1 MVDFEEKLKELSI
14 SGNLRSL
21 PDVIHEGKYIISGE
35 SRMLNLSSNDYL
47 GLASDPDCRIMA
59 DFLEEVAQ
67 AGLSSATLLS
77 SVSSRL
83 LTGTYAVHSDLERL
97 LCDLSGKEAAL
108 VLSSGYHMNIGILPA
123 VTDAGTLILADK
135 LVHASIIDGIR
146 LSQAKSVRYRHQDLE
161 RLDALVSRYSKEY
174 GRIIIVTES
183 IFSMDGDVS
192 DLRALAEIKRRYPG
206 VMLYVDEAHAVGV
219 RGETGMGVAQE
230 QGVISDIDFLCGTF
244 GKAIA
249 SAGAYVLCS
258 KMMREFLVNRM
269 RSLIFT
275 TALPP
280 LNMLWTLRVLEN
292 LGAMSDRRER
302 LAANAAAVRASLEA
316 AGLECPSQSHI
327 IPVMAGESVRAL
339 SMAEMIQKKGF
350 YLLPVRP
357 PTVPEG
363 TSRLR
368 ISLTAAVTEKET
380 CTLMEE
386 LAATAQILK
395 IQ

>member
-1 MVDFEEKLKELSI
+1 MVDFEEKLKELSV

-21 PDVIHEGKYIISGE
+21 PDVRHDGKYIISGE

-47 GLASDPDCRIMA
+47 GLASDPDCRLMA
-59 DFLEEVAQ
+59 DFLEEAAQ
-67 AGLSSATLLS
+67 AGLSSETLLS

-83 LTGTYAVHSDLERL
+83 LTGTYNVHSRLEEK
-97 LCDLSGKEAAL
+97 LCELSGKEAAL

-123 VTDAGTLILADK
+123 VADAGTLILADK

-146 LSQAKSVRYRHQDLE
+146 LSQAKSVRYKHQDLE
-161 RLDALVSRYSKEY
+161 RLDALVSRYSLEY
-174 GRIIIVTES
+174 SRIIIVTES

-192 DLRALAEIKRRYPG
+192 DLKALADIKRRHPG
-206 VMLYVDEAHAVGV
+206 VMLYVDEAHAAGV

-230 QGVISDIDFLCGTF
+230 QGVINDIDFLCGTF
-244 GKAIA
+244 GKALA

-258 KMMREFLVNRM
+258 RTMREYLVNRM

-280 LNMLWTLRVLEN
+280 LNMLWTLCVLEN
-292 LGAMSDRRER
+292 LGAMSDLRER

-327 IPVMAGESVRAL
+327 IPVMAGESKKAL
-339 SMAEMIQKKGF
+339 DMAGEMQRKGF

-368 ISLTAAVTEKET
+368 ISLTAAISDSET
-380 CTLMEE
+380 KALARE
-386 LAATAQILK
+386 LASSLNVF
-395 IQ
+395 

>member
-1 MVDFEEKLKELSI
+1 MVDFEEKLKELSV

-21 PDVIHEGKYIISGE
+21 PDVRHDGKYIISGE

-47 GLASDPDCRIMA
+47 GLASDPDCRLMA
-59 DFLEEVAQ
+59 DFLEEAAQ
-67 AGLSSATLLS
+67 AGLSSETLLS

-83 LTGTYAVHSDLERL
+83 LTGTYNVHSRLEEK
-97 LCDLSGKEAAL
+97 LCELSGKEAAL

-123 VTDAGTLILADK
+123 VADAGTLILADK

-161 RLDALVSRYSKEY
+161 RLDALVSRYSLEY
-174 GRIIIVTES
+174 SRIIIVTES

-192 DLRALAEIKRRYPG
+192 DLKALADIKRRHPG
-206 VMLYVDEAHAVGV
+206 VMLYVDEAHAVGA

-230 QGVISDIDFLCGTF
+230 QGVINDIDFLCGTF
-244 GKAIA
+244 GKALA
-249 SAGAYVLCS
+249 SVGAYVLCS
-258 KMMREFLVNRM
+258 RTMRQYLVNRM

-280 LNMLWTLRVLEN
+280 LNMLWTLCVLEN
-292 LGAMSDRRER
+292 LEAMSDRRER

-327 IPVMAGESVRAL
+327 IPVMAGESERAL
-339 SMAEMIQKKGF
+339 DMAGEMQRKGF

-368 ISLTAAVTEKET
+368 VSLNAAISDSET
-380 CTLMEE
+380 KALARE
-386 LAATAQILK
+386 LASSLNVF
-395 IQ
+395 

>member
-1 MVDFEEKLKELSI
+1 MVDFEEKLKELSV

-21 PDVIHEGKYIISGE
+21 PDVRHDGKYIISGE

-47 GLASDPDCRIMA
+47 GLASDPDCRLMA
-59 DFLEEVAQ
+59 DFLEEAAQ
-67 AGLSSATLLS
+67 AGLSSETLLS

-83 LTGTYAVHSDLERL
+83 LTGTYNVHSRLEEK
-97 LCDLSGKEAAL
+97 LCELSGKEAAL

-123 VTDAGTLILADK
+123 VADAGTLILADK

-161 RLDALVSRYSKEY
+161 RLDALVSRYSLEY
-174 GRIIIVTES
+174 SRIIIVTES

-192 DLRALAEIKRRYPG
+192 DLKALADIKRRHPG
-206 VMLYVDEAHAVGV
+206 VMLYVDEAHAVGA

-230 QGVISDIDFLCGTF
+230 QGVINDIDFLCGTF
-244 GKAIA
+244 GKALA
-249 SAGAYVLCS
+249 SVGAYVLCS
-258 KMMREFLVNRM
+258 RTMRQYLVNRM

-280 LNMLWTLRVLEN
+280 LNMLWTLCVLEN
-292 LGAMSDRRER
+292 LEAMSDRRER

-327 IPVMAGESVRAL
+327 IPVMAGESERAL
-339 SMAEMIQKKGF
+339 DMAGEMQRKGF

-368 ISLTAAVTEKET
+368 ISLNAAISDSET
-380 CTLMEE
+380 KALARE
-386 LAATAQILK
+386 LASSLNVF
-395 IQ
+395 

>member
-1 MVDFEEKLKELSI
+1 MVDFEEKLKELSA

-21 PDVIHEGKYIISGE
+21 PDVRHEGKYIISGE

-47 GLASDPDCRIMA
+47 GLASDPDCSMMA
-59 DFLEEVAQ
+59 DFLEEAGQ
-67 AGLSSATLLS
+67 AGLSSETLLS

-83 LTGTYAVHSDLERL
+83 LTGTYTVHSRLEEK
-97 LCDLSGKEAAL
+97 LCELSGKEAAL

-146 LSQAKSVRYRHQDLE
+146 LSQAKSVRYKHQDLE
-161 RLDALVSRYSKEY
+161 RLDALVSRYSLEY
-174 GRIIIVTES
+174 SRIIIVTES

-192 DLRALAEIKRRYPG
+192 DLKELADIKRHHPG
-206 VMLYVDEAHAVGV
+206 VMLYVDEAHAAGV

-230 QGVISDIDFLCGTF
+230 QGVINDIDFLCGTF
-244 GKAIA
+244 GKALA

-258 KMMREFLVNRM
+258 RKMREYLVNRM

-327 IPVMAGESVRAL
+327 IPVMAGESEKAL
-339 SMAEMIQKKGF
+339 DMAGEMQRKGF

-368 ISLTAAVTEKET
+368 ISLTAAISDSET
-380 CTLMEE
+380 KALARE
-386 LAATAQILK
+386 LASSLNVF
-395 IQ
+395 

>member
-1 MVDFEEKLKELSI
+1 MVDFEEKLKELSV

-21 PDVIHEGKYIISGE
+21 PDVRHDGKYIISGE

-47 GLASDPDCRIMA
+47 GLASDPDCRLMA
-59 DFLEEVAQ
+59 DFLEEAAQ
-67 AGLSSATLLS
+67 AGLSSETLLS

-83 LTGTYAVHSDLERL
+83 LTGTYNVHSRLEEK
-97 LCDLSGKEAAL
+97 LCELSGKEAAL

-123 VTDAGTLILADK
+123 VADAGTLILADK

-161 RLDALVSRYSKEY
+161 RLDALVSRYSLEY
-174 GRIIIVTES
+174 SRIIIVTES

-192 DLRALAEIKRRYPG
+192 DLKALADIKRRHPG
-206 VMLYVDEAHAVGV
+206 VMLYVDEAHAVGA

-230 QGVISDIDFLCGTF
+230 QGVINDIDFLCGTF
-244 GKAIA
+244 GKALA
-249 SAGAYVLCS
+249 SVGAYVLCS
-258 KMMREFLVNRM
+258 RTMRQYLVNRM

-292 LGAMSDRRER
+292 LEAMSDRRER

-327 IPVMAGESVRAL
+327 IPVMAGESERAL
-339 SMAEMIQKKGF
+339 DMAGEMQRKGF

-368 ISLTAAVTEKET
+368 ISLNAAISDSET
-380 CTLMEE
+380 KALARE
-386 LAATAQILK
+386 LASSLNVF
-395 IQ
+395 

>member
-1 MVDFEEKLKELSI
+1 MVDFEEKLKELSV

-21 PDVIHEGKYIISGE
+21 PDVRHDGKYIIFGE

-47 GLASDPDCRIMA
+47 GLASDPDCRLMA
-59 DFLEEVAQ
+59 DFLEEAAQ
-67 AGLSSATLLS
+67 AGLSSETLLS

-83 LTGTYAVHSDLERL
+83 LTGTYNVHSRLEEK
-97 LCDLSGKEAAL
+97 LCELSGKEAAL

-123 VTDAGTLILADK
+123 VADAGTLILADK

-161 RLDALVSRYSKEY
+161 RLDALVSRYSLEY
-174 GRIIIVTES
+174 SRIIIVTES

-192 DLRALAEIKRRYPG
+192 DLKALADIKRRHPG
-206 VMLYVDEAHAVGV
+206 VMLYVDEAHAVGA

-230 QGVISDIDFLCGTF
+230 QGVINDIDFLCGTF
-244 GKAIA
+244 GKALA
-249 SAGAYVLCS
+249 SVGAYVLCS
-258 KMMREFLVNRM
+258 RTMRQYLVNRM

-280 LNMLWTLRVLEN
+280 LNMLWTLCVLEN
-292 LGAMSDRRER
+292 LEAMSDRRER

-327 IPVMAGESVRAL
+327 IPVMAGESERAL
-339 SMAEMIQKKGF
+339 DMAGEMQRKGF

-368 ISLTAAVTEKET
+368 ISLNAAISDSET
-380 CTLMEE
+380 KALARE
-386 LAATAQILK
+386 LASSLNVF
-395 IQ
+395 

>member
-1 MVDFEEKLKELSI
+1 MVDFEEKLKELSV

-21 PDVIHEGKYIISGE
+21 PDVRHDGKYIISGE

-47 GLASDPDCRIMA
+47 GLASDPDCRLMA
-59 DFLEEVAQ
+59 DFLEEAAQ
-67 AGLSSATLLS
+67 AGLSSETLLS

-83 LTGTYAVHSDLERL
+83 LTGTYNVHSRLEEK
-97 LCDLSGKEAAL
+97 LCELSGKEAAL

-123 VTDAGTLILADK
+123 VADAGTLILADK

-161 RLDALVSRYSKEY
+161 RLDALVSRYSLEY
-174 GRIIIVTES
+174 SRIIIVTES

-192 DLRALAEIKRRYPG
+192 DLKALADIKRRHPG
-206 VMLYVDEAHAVGV
+206 VMLYVDEAHAVGA

-230 QGVISDIDFLCGTF
+230 QGVINDIDFLCGTF
-244 GKAIA
+244 GKALA
-249 SAGAYVLCS
+249 SVGAYVLCS
-258 KMMREFLVNRM
+258 RTMRQYLVNRM

-280 LNMLWTLRVLEN
+280 LNMLWTLCVLEN
-292 LGAMSDRRER
+292 LEAMSDRRER

-327 IPVMAGESVRAL
+327 IPVMAGGSERAL
-339 SMAEMIQKKGF
+339 DMAGEMQRKGF

-368 ISLTAAVTEKET
+368 ISLNAAISDSET
-380 CTLMEE
+380 KALARE
-386 LAATAQILK
+386 LASSLNVF
-395 IQ
+395 

>member
-1 MVDFEEKLKELSI
+1 MVDFEEKLKELSV

-21 PDVIHEGKYIISGE
+21 PDVRHDGKYIISGE

-47 GLASDPDCRIMA
+47 GLASDPDCRLMA
-59 DFLEEVAQ
+59 DFLEEAAQ
-67 AGLSSATLLS
+67 AGLSSETLLS

-83 LTGTYAVHSDLERL
+83 LTGTYNVHSRLEEK
-97 LCDLSGKEAAL
+97 LCELSGKEAAL

-123 VTDAGTLILADK
+123 VADAGTLILADK

-161 RLDALVSRYSKEY
+161 RLDALVSRYSLEY
-174 GRIIIVTES
+174 SRIIIVTES

-192 DLRALAEIKRRYPG
+192 DLKALAS
-206 VMLYVDEAHAVGV
+206 V
-219 RGETGMGVAQE
+219 
-230 QGVISDIDFLCGTF
+230 
-244 GKAIA
+244 
-249 SAGAYVLCS
+249 GAYVLCS
-258 KMMREFLVNRM
+258 RTMRQYLVNRM

-280 LNMLWTLRVLEN
+280 LNMLWTLCVLEN
-292 LGAMSDRRER
+292 LEAMSDRRER

-327 IPVMAGESVRAL
+327 IPVMAGESERAL
-339 SMAEMIQKKGF
+339 DMAGEMQRKGF

-368 ISLTAAVTEKET
+368 ISLNAAISDSET
-380 CTLMEE
+380 KALARE
-386 LAATAQILK
+386 LASSLNVF
-395 IQ
+395 

>member
-21 PDVIHEGKYIISGE
+21 PADRHEGKYIISGE

>member
-1 MVDFEEKLKELSI
+1 MVDFEEKLKELSV

-21 PDVIHEGKYIISGE
+21 PDVRHDGKYIISGE

-47 GLASDPDCRIMA
+47 GLASDPDCRLMA
-59 DFLEEVAQ
+59 DFLEEAGQ
-67 AGLSSATLLS
+67 AGLSSETLLS

-83 LTGTYAVHSDLERL
+83 LTGTYNVHSRLEEK
-97 LCDLSGKEAAL
+97 LCELSGKEAAL

-123 VTDAGTLILADK
+123 VADAGTLILADK

-161 RLDALVSRYSKEY
+161 RLDALVSRYSLEY
-174 GRIIIVTES
+174 SRIIIVTES

-192 DLRALAEIKRRYPG
+192 DLKALADIKRRHPG
-206 VMLYVDEAHAVGV
+206 VMLYVDEAHAVGA

-230 QGVISDIDFLCGTF
+230 QGVINDIDFLCGTF
-244 GKAIA
+244 GKALA
-249 SAGAYVLCS
+249 SVGAYVLCS
-258 KMMREFLVNRM
+258 RTMRQYLVNRM

-280 LNMLWTLRVLEN
+280 LNMLWTLCVLEN
-292 LGAMSDRRER
+292 LEAMSDRRER

-327 IPVMAGESVRAL
+327 IPVMAGESERAL
-339 SMAEMIQKKGF
+339 DMAGEMQRKGF

-368 ISLTAAVTEKET
+368 ISLNAAISDSET
-380 CTLMEE
+380 KALARE
-386 LAATAQILK
+386 LASSLNVF
-395 IQ
+395 

>member
-1 MVDFEEKLKELSI
+1 MVDFEEKLKELSV

-21 PDVIHEGKYIISGE
+21 PDVRHDGKYIISGE

-47 GLASDPDCRIMA
+47 GLASDPDCRLMA
-59 DFLEEVAQ
+59 DFLEEAAQ
-67 AGLSSATLLS
+67 AGLSSETLLS

-83 LTGTYAVHSDLERL
+83 LTGTYNVHSRLEEK
-97 LCDLSGKEAAL
+97 LCELSGKEAAL

-123 VTDAGTLILADK
+123 VADAGTLILADK

-161 RLDALVSRYSKEY
+161 RLDALVSRYSLEY
-174 GRIIIVTES
+174 SRIIIVTES

>member
-1 MVDFEEKLKELSI
+1 MVDFEEKLKELSV

-21 PDVIHEGKYIISGE
+21 PDVRHDGKYIISGE

-47 GLASDPDCRIMA
+47 GLASDPDCRLMA
-59 DFLEEVAQ
+59 DFLEEAAQ
-67 AGLSSATLLS
+67 AGLSSETLLS

-83 LTGTYAVHSDLERL
+83 LTGTYNVHSRLEEK
-97 LCDLSGKEAAL
+97 LCELSGKEAAL

-123 VTDAGTLILADK
+123 VADAGTLILADK

-161 RLDALVSRYSKEY
+161 RLDALVSRYSLEY
-174 GRIIIVTES
+174 SRIIIVTES

-192 DLRALAEIKRRYPG
+192 DLKALADIKRRHPG
-206 VMLYVDEAHAVGV
+206 VMLYVDEAHAVGA

-230 QGVISDIDFLCGTF
+230 QGVINDIDFLCGTF
-244 GKAIA
+244 GKALA
-249 SAGAYVLCS
+249 SVGAYVLCS
-258 KMMREFLVNRM
+258 RTMRQYLVNRM

-280 LNMLWTLRVLEN
+280 LNMLWTLCVLEN
-292 LGAMSDRRER
+292 LEAMSDRRER

-327 IPVMAGESVRAL
+327 IPVMAGESERAL
-339 SMAEMIQKKGF
+339 DMAGEMQRKGF

-368 ISLTAAVTEKET
+368 ISLNAAISDSET
-380 CTLMEE
+380 KALARE
-386 LAATAQILK
+386 LASFLNVF
-395 IQ
+395 

>member
-21 PDVIHEGKYIISGE
+21 PDVRHEGKYIISGE